1 VIRLCRADDLQF
13 VCAIINDAAGAY
25 KAAIART
32 KALIEPHEPVSLWR
46 FEVRRLG

>member
-1 VIRLCRADDLQF
+1 MIRLCRADDLQSA
-13 VCAIINDAAGAY
+13 CAIINDAAGAY

-46 FEVRRLG
+46 FEVWRSG